1 MEFLSPHLCLES
13 GKTASAQIEE
23 IVQNGIHAV
32 YIRSS
37 ADVPLHSEL
46 GAVIGLQPRKLKR
59 WMADHRHSE
68 YWCRPAFGSA
78 LSDIPEQTQG
88 LIWEK
93 TDGSFGVILPVVSEQ
108 YKCVLRGCE
117 EGLQAQLFSWYEGLT
132 HCDTLAFLWAE
143 GADPFALLE
152 GCARLGVELL
162 GAHCPVRT
170 QRSYPELFEYL
181 GWCSWDAFEIRVNE
195 EDLFAKCRE
204 FQEKGIPVKWA
215 ILDDM
220 WAEVHDFYGATY
232 ENRREMIRLMHSSRL
247 YDFCAD
253 PIRFPNGLA
262 HCLEGIKA
270 YGITPGIW
278 HPTTGYWKGIDPEG
292 PLMQR
297 LKDVLIETED
307 GLFIHSPEY
316 DKAYHFYNTFHDSLA
331 RAGAEFV
338 KIDNQ
343 SMSRRFFKKRMPVG
357 RTARS
362 FHDAMERSVT
372 EHFGNR
378 MINCMGMANE
388 DMWNRSSSPI
398 SRCSDDFL
406 PEDRAWFTKHILQCS
421 YNCTVQGQF
430 YFCDWDMWWTDDA
443 QAVKNSILRAVSGGP
458 IYVSDTLHR
467 SRPEV
472 LTPLIFSDGRILRC
486 DRPAMPTADC
496 LTVDPVSSG
505 KLFKLQNLCS
515 KAGILAVFDLN
526 EGDAPVSGT
535 ITPGD
540 IPGLA
545 GEEFAVYE
553 HFSKTLTIL
562 KAGESLPLTL
572 QSSDDYRLY
581 ILVPME
587 QGCCIIGDAGKFISP
602 AAVTEDGTLAEPG
615 VLARVENRT
624 LVLEEQL

>member
-1 MEFLSPHLCLES
+1 
-13 GKTASAQIEE
+13 
-23 IVQNGIHAV
+23 
-32 YIRSS
+32 
-37 ADVPLHSEL
+37 
-46 GAVIGLQPRKLKR
+46 
-59 WMADHRHSE
+59 
-68 YWCRPAFGSA
+68 
-78 LSDIPEQTQG
+78 
-88 LIWEK
+88 
-93 TDGSFGVILPVVSEQ
+93 
-108 YKCVLRGCE
+108 
-117 EGLQAQLFSWYEGLT
+117 
-132 HCDTLAFLWAE
+132 
-143 GADPFALLE
+143 
-152 GCARLGVELL
+152 
-162 GAHCPVRT
+162 
-170 QRSYPELFEYL
+170 
-181 GWCSWDAFEIRVNE
+181 
-195 EDLFAKCRE
+195 
-204 FQEKGIPVKWA
+204 
-215 ILDDM
+215 
-220 WAEVHDFYGATY
+220 
-232 ENRREMIRLMHSSRL
+232 
-247 YDFCAD
+247 
-253 PIRFPNGLA
+253 
-262 HCLEGIKA
+262 
-270 YGITPGIW
+270 
-278 HPTTGYWKGIDPEG
+278 
-292 PLMQR
+292 
-297 LKDVLIETED
+297 
-307 GLFIHSPEY
+307 
-316 DKAYHFYNTFHDSLA
+316 
-331 RAGAEFV
+331 
-338 KIDNQ
+338 
-343 SMSRRFFKKRMPVG
+343 
-357 RTARS
+357 
-362 FHDAMERSVT
+362 
-372 EHFGNR
+372 
-378 MINCMGMANE
+378 MGMANE

-515 KAGILAVFDLN
+515 KAGVLAVFDLN